1 MNLYERNGDP
11 TLDTYLFA
19 GMATALAFLSAY
31 IGMTARDANDTYSA
45 VFLGFVSIAAYC
57 VALYVYSQGKLAEE
71 NQVKRAI
78 KRADILSLKNPPKPK
93 AKPKRKAKAK
103 TKSTAKREGLVIQ
116 CNSPACTNTFVEHAG
131 TGRKRKFCCR
141 KCVSYT
147 HNLNRSRNRSKAK
160 HDGV

>member
-19 GMATALAFLSAY
+19 GLATALAFLSAY
-31 IGMTARDANDTYSA
+31 IGTTARDVNDTYAA

-71 NQVKRAI
+71 NRVKRAI

-93 AKPKRKAKAK
+93 RLAKRVPKRKAKTK
-103 TKSTAKREGLVIQ
+103 TPTKREGLVIQ
-116 CNSPACTNTFVEHAG
+116 CNSPACTNTFVERAG
-131 TGRKRKFCCR
+131 VGRKRKFCCR
-141 KCVSYT
+141 KCVHYT
-147 HNLNRSRNRSKAK
+147 HSLKRKAK
-160 HDGV
+160 TDGV